1 MSKKRNTEF
10 LEAYVAFETIC
21 CEKFG
26 MRSGGA
32 TEYINILIKEHGAPK
47 RDTVLPKLVNY
58 RNIRNRMAH
67 EEGALSKIKE
77 IDASDVRWLEKF
89 AKSVSRQKDP
99 VSVYIERTSK
109 KSKLSGL
116 LTAITV
122 IVGSAVVAFIALLAS
137 GKISF

>member
-1 MSKKRNTEF
+1 MRKKKNTEF
-10 LEAYVAFETIC
+10 LEAYVEFETVC
-21 CEKFG
+21 CGMFG
-26 MRSGGA
+26 SRSGGA
-32 TEYINILIKEHGAPK
+32 TEYINILIKEHSIPK
-47 RDTVLPKLVNY
+47 RESILPKLVSY

-99 VSVYIERTSK
+99 VSIYIERTSK

-116 LTAITV
+116 LTAVAV
-122 IVGSAVVAFIALLAS
+122 IGGSAVVAFIALLAS